1 MHVPSPDPLL
11 ELLEGFTCAGIKCCL
26 GISTTILLHRP
37 SVIVAEVKEIPEFGV
52 PASRLKDVTIVDLG
66 VSKHRRDHVF
76 QALVVALGL
85 VHSKHVHDSVTII
98 ILVVGVGKSVKKDDI
113 KSDFRLIIAN
123 FVKTSL
129 NGCHSV
135 ETHCSAAID
144 VDSTLVYLRL
154 EEEWQ
159 AC

>member
-11 ELLEGFTCAGIKCCL
+11 ELLERFTFAGLKRRL
-26 GISTTILLHRP
+26 GISTTILLHWP
-37 SVIVAEVKEIPEFGV
+37 SVIVAEVKEVPKLGV
-52 PASRLKDVTIVDLG
+52 PAGGLKDVTIVDLRMG
-66 VSKHRRDHVF
+66 EHRCNHVF

-85 VHSKHVHDSVTII
+85 VHSKHVHDSITIV

-113 KSDFRLIIAN
+113 KSDLSFIVTN
-123 FVKTSL
+123 FCETLL

-135 ETHCSAAID
+135 ETHCSATVN